1 MKILLIEDD
10 DFKSADVM
18 AYLHASGFEDVK
30 LATSYKTGVRMAKES
45 DYDFMIV
52 DMTLPKYTDE
62 RGAGKGSMPTG
73 GEILINAFLDMDI
86 YVKCVV
92 LTQYDSFEGENM
104 TIIDQRLKASC
115 SDIYM
120 GYIKYSTSEES
131 WKNKLLNC
139 IHDAVN
145 INH

>member
-10 DFKSADVM
+10 DFKSADIITFL
-18 AYLHASGFEDVK
+18 YTSGFKDVD
-30 LATSYKTGVRMAKES
+30 LATSYKSGVRMAKATN
-45 DYDFMIV
+45 YDFMIV

-73 GEILINAFLDMDI
+73 GEILINAILDMDI

-104 TIIDQRLKASC
+104 AMIDQRLKTSC
-115 SDIYM
+115 SEIYM

-131 WKNKLLNC
+131 WKNNLLNC
-139 IHDAVN
+139 IQDAVH